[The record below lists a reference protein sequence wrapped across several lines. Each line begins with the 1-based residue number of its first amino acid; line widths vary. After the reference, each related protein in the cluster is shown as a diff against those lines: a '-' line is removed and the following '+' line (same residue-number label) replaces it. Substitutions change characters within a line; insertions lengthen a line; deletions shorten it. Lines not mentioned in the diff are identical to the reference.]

1 MKVKV
6 LVTQSCLTLC
16 NLMDCRPPGSSV
28 HGILQAK
35 ILEWGSHSLFQGIFL
50 TQGLNPGLLL
60 CRHIFYH
67 LNHQEPSSQ
76 TQLKYLFYLRNWT
89 PPHYPM
95 MNHSCLSTGI
105 PWIGTQNYGDTSWC
119 ICKHHSY
126 EYFLQYTMN
135 LARAEFFFILLY
147 ITLGSWHRVCVCA
160 QPCPTLCNPMQ
171 TIRLLC
177 PWNFLDE
184 NTGVNCY
191 FPFQGIF
198 PTEGSNP
205 HLLYLLHWQAGSLPL
220 SHVGSLKKQELDT
233 ITYIG
238 I

>member
-1 MKVKV
+1 MENCDSSISVCVYVCV

-147 ITLGSWHRVCVCA
+147 ITLGSWHRVCVCVLSRVQLYA
-160 QPCPTLCNPMQ
+160 TPCRPS
-171 TIRLLC
+171 
-177 PWNFLDE
+177 
-184 NTGVNCY
+184 GSSVH
-191 FPFQGIF
+191 GIF
-198 PTEGSNP
+198 
-205 HLLYLLHWQAGSLPL
+205 
-220 SHVGSLKKQELDT
+220 
-233 ITYIG
+233 
-238 I
+238 